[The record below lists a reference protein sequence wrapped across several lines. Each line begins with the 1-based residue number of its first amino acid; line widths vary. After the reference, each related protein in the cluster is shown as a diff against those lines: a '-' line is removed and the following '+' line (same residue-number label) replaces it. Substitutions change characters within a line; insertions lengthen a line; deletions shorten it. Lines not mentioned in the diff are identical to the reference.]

1 MIPTQRKRSKRQIF
15 RKILHQRVLPFVL
28 LTCTL
33 AALLSSCR
41 AHKTAS
47 ALAVLEAMLAV
58 SSASTGDIYV
68 LPDTP
73 SHAIAQ
79 EGASQ
84 DAKRIRVAT
93 GNLLSAAFGNK
104 QNSPSGQA
112 ISSLFSAFID
122 DGAMRFSTGDT
133 PCEFVVLH
141 SISRADTEAL
151 VELLLVRKEA
161 LSRQYRGSESSPIV
175 EASQIAVIGKYVIFA
190 LCDDVEKAV
199 DVAKDVISK
208 S

>member
-1 MIPTQRKRSKRQIF
+1 MIPTKHKKSKRQIF
-15 RKILHQRVLPFVL
+15 HKILHQRILPFL
-28 LTCTL
+28 LLACTL

-41 AHKTAS
+41 AHKAVS

-58 SSASTGDIYV
+58 SSASVGDVYV

-84 DAKRIRVAT
+84 NAKRIRAAT
-93 GNLLSAAFGNK
+93 GNLLSAAFGNE

-112 ISSLFSAFID
+112 ISSLFSALID

-161 LSRQYRGSESSPIV
+161 LSRQHRGSESSLIV
-175 EASQIAVIGKYVIFA
+175 ETSQIAVIGKYVIFA

-199 DVAKDVISK
+199 DAAKDVISK

>member
-1 MIPTQRKRSKRQIF
+1 MIPTQRKNSKRKIF
-15 RKILHQRVLPFVL
+15 RKILHQRILPFL
-28 LTCTL
+28 LLACTL
-33 AALLSSCR
+33 VAPLSSCR
-41 AHKTAS
+41 AHKAVS

-58 SSASTGDIYV
+58 SLAPAGDVYV

-73 SHAIAQ
+73 SHTIAQ
-79 EGASQ
+79 EVASQ
-84 DAKRIRVAT
+84 DAKRIRSAT

-104 QNSPSGQA
+104 QNFQSKQA
-112 ISSLFSAFID
+112 ISTLFSTLVD

-151 VELLLVRKEA
+151 VELLLARKEA
-161 LSRQYRGSESSPIV
+161 LSRQHRGSESSLIV

-199 DVAKDVISK
+199 DVARGVISK

>member
-1 MIPTQRKRSKRQIF
+1 MIPTQRKCKTF
-15 RKILHQRVLPFVL
+15 YKILHRRILLFSLLACVLVAP
-28 LTCTL
+28 
-33 AALLSSCR
+33 LSSCR
-41 AHKTAS
+41 TSKATS
-47 ALAVLEAMLAV
+47 ALDVLTAMLAAA
-58 SSASTGDIYV
+58 SAPAGDVYV

-73 SHAIAQ
+73 SHTIAQ

-84 DAKRIRVAT
+84 DAKRIRSAT

-104 QNSPSGQA
+104 QNSQSEQA
-112 ISSLFSAFID
+112 ISTLFSTLVD

-151 VELLLVRKEA
+151 VELLLARKEA
-161 LSRQYRGSESSPIV
+161 LSRQHRGSESSLIV
-175 EASQIAVIGKYVIFA
+175 ETSQIAVIGKYVIFA
-190 LCDDVEKAV
+190 LCDDVDKVV
-199 DVAKDVISK
+199 DAAKDVISK